1 MLKIILLATLF
12 KTVIIASIFLVLAIG
27 LFSVRLFFV
36 KNGEIRGG
44 CAGKNPLL
52 TKEGVAC
59 GMCGKVPVNG
69 ECGDEEK
76 KKEN

>member
-1 MLKIILLATLF
+1 MLKTI
-12 KTVIIASIFLVLAIG
+12 IIASIFLIVAIA

-52 TKEGVAC
+52 QKEGVAC
-59 GMCGKVPVNG
+59 GICGKVPVNG
-69 ECGDEEK
+69 ECGDEEMK
-76 KKEN
+76 ND